1 MTLAA
6 GLESSTFLATP
17 ETLSESYS
25 IPEEPRSL
33 HIDYSK
39 TRPSTE
45 MASVDP
51 SWLTIG
57 LKGTWQV
64 IPIKDCSDG
73 EQRHWPANNEYR
85 PSSEEKYLITLGT
98 AWTKSRGFNQDINYY
113 VERLPRNYGVF
124 ETSQRGQQGGS
135 QVYKRLFGHP
145 SGKYYDSTIRYIPHF
160 VWLMDGMQ
168 GACECVLCSRRTDG
182 SLHVAKPRI
191 PNVVRPKPRTFD
203 RSLLDPH
210 RTSLPS
216 RLPRTIAKEA
226 SEGSRDSSATGIAPA
241 RARRDVRNTTGPP
254 FRDEEGNEDVF
265 KTFLTRLHRARD
277 SKRGVD
283 EDVQEINSIDWR
295 SEHAYNN
302 CSEDDILP
310 VHLTRIEQQHCFTP
324 RLGELVLWIPDFLD
338 GHHLMLDTKSLQYK
352 FFDFEQKKFH
362 GFPAWRAGVVTAVPS
377 STVQN
382 GPVDFADLLDVP
394 DKKTAL
400 NTTGFRIETL
410 PDPND
415 ALNKAVSKQW
425 KYVPLR
431 NIRPLSHW
439 QVVLRGIDERKLHP
453 SIKSAFT
460 CMTSISLVEKFK
472 ATGQWPE
479 ASIYCKAMYI
489 GSELITVSDTVRL
502 KSLESPNTCT
512 DVMIVDSIRL
522 NLEGIKEEHVE
533 PTSPFLSSRSSITLV
548 GRAYS
553 LDPANYWDGDS
564 QQEVDRDPA
573 VYSQPQQMR
582 LEEVK
587 ILFRP
592 VGSAEYGDWYAM
604 QGPHFKSEVS
614 HEHVLGRLY
623 EADAVRLWT
632 SQLQNKPGKGA
643 TPSDSTASMD
653 FDVGGIVSA
662 RRYATATDARMP
674 EPQNEEVQWY
684 WADTRAEAL
693 AIETFNGYEIGRYH
707 DLRDQATLNRWREQL
722 AIIDGKP
729 ITSDALKLTAT
740 PTLAEMEYN
749 AGGRKVGRKVGSK
762 LIDGHVRYPGD
773 PEYEAVYG
781 SDVIVD
787 DARAKP
793 ASQMAGAILAS
804 TDEDDLEDDAE
815 DDIDAEANATN
826 DKPEDT
832 GEEYAMFLT
841 EERLLPH
848 RPPASKHEI
857 MTGIVKQ
864 SIEGVGDLDDD
875 VLASD
880 DDLWWEKPLPPA
892 RGGTEESS
900 GGDFDPNQ
908 LKRAR
913 RHDDSD

>member
-1 MTLAA
+1 MAA
-6 GLESSTFLATP
+6 SNQ
-17 ETLSESYS
+17 
-25 IPEEPRSL
+25 
-33 HIDYSK
+33 
-39 TRPSTE
+39 
-45 MASVDP
+45 
-51 SWLTIG
+51 WLTIG
-57 LKGTWQV
+57 LKGRWQAV
-64 IPIKDCSDG
+64 PIKDYTDG
-73 EQRHWPANNEYR
+73 EQRHWPPNNDYR
-85 PSSEEKYLITLGT
+85 PASEERYLIALG
-98 AWTKSRGFNQDINYY
+98 AGWIKHRVLNQHRDFNQDVNYY
-113 VERLPRNYGVF
+113 VERLPGNYGVF
-124 ETSQRGQQGGS
+124 ETSQRGQRGGG
-135 QVYKRLFGHP
+135 QMYKRLFGHP
-145 SGKYYDSTIRYIPHF
+145 SGRFYDSTVKFIPHF
-160 VWLMDGMQ
+160 IWLMDGMQ
-168 GACECVLCSRRTDG
+168 GDCECVLCHRRTDNVPVKRR
-182 SLHVAKPRI
+182 HV
-191 PNVVRPKPRTFD
+191 FD
-203 RSLLDPH
+203 RSLLAPDRP
-210 RTSLPS
+210 SLPS
-216 RLPRTIAKEA
+216 RPPRTTAQA
-226 SEGSRDSSATGIAPA
+226 TSEGSRDSSATGIAPA
-241 RARRDVRNTTGPP
+241 RARRDARNTTGPL
-254 FRDEEGNEDVF
+254 FQDEEGTEDVF
-265 KTFLTRLHRARD
+265 KNFLARLYRDRD
-277 SKRGVD
+277 SRRGID
-283 EDVQEINSIDWR
+283 KDVTEINSIDWR
-295 SEHAYNN
+295 SEHDYGVF
-302 CSEDDILP
+302 STDDILP
-310 VHLTRIEQQHCFTP
+310 VHLTRIEQQHSFTP

-338 GHHLMLDTKSLQYK
+338 GHHLMLDTKSLQHK

-400 NTTGFRIETL
+400 NTAGFRIETF

-415 ALNKAVSKQW
+415 ALDKGLSKQY

-439 QVVLRGIDERKLHP
+439 QTVLRGIDEKKLHR

-522 NLEGIKEEHVE
+522 NLEGIRDEHVE
-533 PTSPFLSSRSSITLV
+533 PTSPSLSSRSSITLV

-564 QQEVDRDPA
+564 QQEVDRDLA

-587 ILFRP
+587 TLFRP

-653 FDVGGIVSA
+653 FDVRGIVSA

-722 AIIDGKP
+722 AILDGKP
-729 ITSDALKLTAT
+729 TTSDTLKLTAT
-740 PTLAEMEYN
+740 PTFAEMDFN

-762 LIDGHVRYPGD
+762 LINGHVRYPGD

-787 DARAKP
+787 DARPKP
-793 ASQMAGAILAS
+793 ASQMAGAALAS
-804 TDEDDLEDDAE
+804 TDEDDLEDDPE
-815 DDIDAEANATN
+815 DDVDDEANATN
-826 DKPEDT
+826 DEPKDT
-832 GEEYAMFLT
+832 VEEYAMFLT

-913 RHDDSD
+913 RYDNSD